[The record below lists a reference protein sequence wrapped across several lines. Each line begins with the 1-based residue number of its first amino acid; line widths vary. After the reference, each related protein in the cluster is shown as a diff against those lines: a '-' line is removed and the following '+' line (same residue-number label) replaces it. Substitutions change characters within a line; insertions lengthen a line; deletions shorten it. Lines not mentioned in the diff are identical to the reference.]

1 MTTEG
6 GRMKVERIPNPR
18 LKKGEVLIL
27 RTSDKDRKSCGGFQW
42 PEKGEVS
49 CPDWNDSP
57 ECGHGL
63 HGLLKGEG
71 DAMLLNWNTDAIWQV
86 VATDEALCVAID
98 RKVKF
103 PKGRVIYSGK
113 KEIAVAIIK
122 KRYPC
127 IPVVGVEITGG
138 YDSTITGG
146 DRSTLT
152 GGDDSTITGGYGST
166 ITGGYGSTITGGDR
180 STITGGYG
188 STITGGDRSTITGG
202 DECQIVLR
210 YWNGKRYKYKTG
222 EIGEAGLKPNTPYRL
237 NAQLEFEE
245 SK

>member
-1 MTTEG
+1 
-6 GRMKVERIPNPR
+6 MKVERIPNPR

-146 DRSTLT
+146 DRST
-152 GGDDSTITGGYGST
+152 
-166 ITGGYGSTITGGDR
+166 
-180 STITGGYG
+180 
-188 STITGGDRSTITGG
+188 ITGGDRSTITGG